1 MIDYEMFCKIK
12 QYQQNGL
19 TPGQIAEQLALD
31 DRTVKNWLEQE
42 RFCQRKKADR
52 KSKLDPYRDHIS
64 RLLNNHSY
72 SAIQIF
78 QQLKEQGFS
87 GGYTIVKDYVRR
99 VRPVRKPAFLKLSFA
114 PGECAQVDWGSYGSV
129 KVGSTYRR
137 LSFFVM
143 VLCYSRLMYLEF
155 TLSQSME
162 HWLAC
167 HQNAFR
173 FFGFLVEKIMV
184 DNLKSAVLKR
194 NIGQAPVFNARYLDF
209 ARHYGFTIVP
219 CGVGKGNEKGR
230 VESGVGYTKKNLLN
244 GLDIPNFES
253 LTQAAKIWLDQIA
266 NVRIHGETKKR
277 PIDLFNEEKSLLRP
291 LPEHDFDIG
300 NVSEVRV
307 SRQFRI
313 TLDTNH
319 YSVPAEYAGARL
331 TLKTYP
337 DRLLIYDSE
346 KLVARHQRSYD
357 RHQDFE
363 DPDHPKPLLEY
374 RKKARDQKIMMHF
387 LKLSP
392 KSQCYFEALEKK
404 RLNAFVHIRKIVALS
419 DIYGEQA
426 VGRAIEDAL
435 FYHAFSSEYIANI
448 LEQRKKLKPD
458 ESPLNLTRNQDLLDL
473 EIQYPDFSV
482 YDKLEK

>member
-1 MIDYEMFCKIK
+1 
-12 QYQQNGL
+12 
-19 TPGQIAEQLALD
+19 
-31 DRTVKNWLEQE
+31 
-42 RFCQRKKADR
+42 
-52 KSKLDPYRDHIS
+52 
-64 RLLNNHSY
+64 
-72 SAIQIF
+72 
-78 QQLKEQGFS
+78 
-87 GGYTIVKDYVRR
+87 
-99 VRPVRKPAFLKLSFA
+99 
-114 PGECAQVDWGSYGSV
+114 
-129 KVGSTYRR
+129 
-137 LSFFVM
+137 
-143 VLCYSRLMYLEF
+143 
-155 TLSQSME
+155 ME

-194 NIGQAPVFNARYLDF
+194 NIGQAPVFNAKYLDF

-219 CGVGKGNEKGR
+219 CGVGKGNEKGQA
-230 VESGVGYTKKNLLN
+230 ESGVGYTKKNLLN

-253 LTQAAKIWLDQIA
+253 LAQTAEIWLEQVA

-277 PIDLFNEEKSLLRP
+277 PIDLFNEEKRLLRP

-300 NVSEVRV
+300 TVSEVRA

-313 TLDTNH
+313 TLDTNR

-374 RKKARDQKIMMHF
+374 RKKARDQKIMMRF

-392 KSQCYFEALEKK
+392 KSQYYFEALEKK
-404 RLNAFVHIRKIVALS
+404 RLNAFVHIRKIVFLS
-419 DIYGEQA
+419 DSYGDEA

-473 EIQYPDFSV
+473 EIQFPDFSV

>member
-1 MIDYEMFCKIK
+1 MIDYETFCKVK
-12 QYQQNGL
+12 QYQQQYGL
-19 TPGQIAEQLALD
+19 NAGQIADRLALD
-31 DRTVKNWLEQE
+31 DRTVKKWLDQE

-52 KSKLDPYRDHIS
+52 KSKLDLFKEEIT
-64 RLLNNHSY
+64 RLLNNHPY
-72 SAIQIF
+72 SAVQIF

-99 VRPVRKPAFLKLSFA
+99 VRPIRKPTFLKLSFA

-129 KVGSTYRR
+129 KVGSTFRR

-162 HWLAC
+162 HWLSC
-167 HQNAFR
+167 HKNAFR
-173 FFGFLVEKIMV
+173 FFGFLVDKMMV

-194 NIGQAPVFNARYLDF
+194 SIGQAPVFNAKYLDF
-209 ARHYGFTIVP
+209 AKHYGFTIVP
-219 CGVGKGNEKGR
+219 CGIGKGNEKGR
-230 VESGVGYTKKNLLN
+230 VESAVGYTKKNFLN

-253 LTQAAKIWLDQIA
+253 LNAAAGIWLDQIA

-300 NVSEVRV
+300 TVSEVRA

-313 TLDTNH
+313 TLDTNR

-346 KLVARHQRSYD
+346 KLIARHQ
-357 RHQDFE
+357 
-363 DPDHPKPLLEY
+363 
-374 RKKARDQKIMMHF
+374 
-387 LKLSP
+387 
-392 KSQCYFEALEKK
+392 EKWK
-404 RLNAFVHIRKIVALS
+404 
-419 DIYGEQA
+419 
-426 VGRAIEDAL
+426 
-435 FYHAFSSEYIANI
+435 
-448 LEQRKKLKPD
+448 
-458 ESPLNLTRNQDLLDL
+458 
-473 EIQYPDFSV
+473 
-482 YDKLEK
+482 

>member
-12 QYQQNGL
+12 QYHQNGL
-19 TPGQIAEQLALD
+19 TPGQIADQLALD
-31 DRTVKNWLEQE
+31 DRTVKKWLEQE
-42 RFCQRKKADR
+42 RFRQRKQADR
-52 KSKLDPYRDHIS
+52 KSKLDPYKEHIS

-99 VRPVRKPAFLKLSFA
+99 VRPIRKPAFLKLSFA

-129 KVGSTYRR
+129 KVGSTHRR

-155 TLSQSME
+155 TLSQTME

-194 NIGQAPVFNARYLDF
+194 NIGQGPVFNAKYLDF
-209 ARHYGFTIVP
+209 ARHYGFTIIP

-253 LTQAAKIWLDQIA
+253 LGQAAKIWLDQVA
-266 NVRIHGETKKR
+266 NVRIHGETKKK
-277 PIDLFNEEKSLLRP
+277 PIDLFNQEKSLLRP

-300 NVSEVRV
+300 TVSQVRV

-313 TLDTNH
+313 TLDTNR

-374 RKKARDQKIMMHF
+374 RKKARDQKIMMRF
-387 LKLSP
+387 LKLSQ
-392 KSQCYFEALEKK
+392 KSPFYFEALEKK
-404 RLNAFVHIRKIVALS
+404 RLNAFVHVRKIVALS
-419 DIYGEQA
+419 DIYGEEA

-435 FYHAFSSEYIANI
+435 VYHAFSSEYIANI

-458 ESPLNLTRNQDLLDL
+458 ESALNLTRNQDLLDL
-473 EIQYPDFSV
+473 EIQAPDFSI
-482 YDKLEK
+482 YDNMEN